1 MTGLQPSL
9 HWERQTSRGTLKW
22 PQPDRHGLK
31 GLKLNPVS

>member
-9 HWERQTSRGTLKW
+9 HWERQTSRGTLTW